1 MVLTPPD
8 RTLFPTATAASATA
22 GGVVLTN
29 ELPAIA
35 EAPYPR

>member
-1 MVLTPPD
+1 MAIAAPLC
-8 RTLFPTATAASATA
+8 AASATA